1 MSSIVRVMEDSSDEA
16 VPEFPLIPN
25 SESINGFKGTE
36 NKEALELETSSNTI
50 IINAEELKKQLQL
63 AGPLVIVG
71 FLQYSIQMISA
82 VFLGHLGEL
91 PLSSATMATSFAGVT
106 GYYFIVSFILNLS
119 FIPIFLISFCVELKF
134 AIFSLLTTA
143 TTITTGDR
151 LPYCWTPL
159 LTTH

>member
-16 VPEFPLIPN
+16 VPEFPLIPS
-25 SESINGFKGTE
+25 SESINGFKGIE

-91 PLSSATMATSFAGVT
+91 SLSSATMATSFAGVT
-106 GYYFIVSFILNLS
+106 GYYFI
-119 FIPIFLISFCVELKF
+119 
-134 AIFSLLTTA
+134 
-143 TTITTGDR
+143 G
-151 LPYCWTPL
+151 
-159 LTTH
+159 

>member
-1 MSSIVRVMEDSSDEA
+1 MEDSSDEA
-16 VPEFPLIPN
+16 VPEFPLIPS
-25 SESINGFKGTE
+25 SESINGFKGIE

-91 PLSSATMATSFAGVT
+91 SLSSATMATSFAGVT

-119 FIPIFLISFCVELKF
+119 SLHNFLVSFCVELKF
-134 AIFSLLTTA
+134 AIFSLLTAT
-143 TTITTGDR
+143 TTITTDDR
-151 LPYCWTPL
+151 LPYRWTPL